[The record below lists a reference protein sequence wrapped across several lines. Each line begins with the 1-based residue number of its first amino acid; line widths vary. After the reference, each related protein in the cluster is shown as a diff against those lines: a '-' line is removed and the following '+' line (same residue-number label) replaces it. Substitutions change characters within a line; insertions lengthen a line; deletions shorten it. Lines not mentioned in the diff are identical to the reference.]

1 MLKSLLV
8 YLDATTGATAPL
20 DVALELA
27 QAHDAHVTG
36 LSALPPFDAPVFA
49 AAQFPAEIVEQIN
62 GQRHERLAEM
72 EQAFSAKIAA
82 AGWGGRSQWTSSDM
96 HPADAIVDIGRTTDL
111 VIMGQSQPGET
122 DPQRM
127 AVPDEVVVELG
138 RPMLVVPY
146 VRRPATLAKRI
157 LVAWNNTREG
167 ARAVNDAIPLLRGAD
182 DIEILTVNPE
192 AEETVPGADIADYL
206 ARHGLKVTVNRS
218 MGDGIAVADALLNR
232 ASDGGFDLLV
242 MGAYGHSRMRE
253 VVLGGATRG
262 ILEHMTVPVLMSH

>member
-1 MLKSLLV
+1 MYKSLLV

-27 QAHDAHVTG
+27 QAHDAHLTG
-36 LSALPPFDAPVFA
+36 ISALPPFDAPVFA

-62 GQRHERLAEM
+62 GQRHERLGEM
-72 EQAFSAKIAA
+72 EKAFADKLRAA
-82 AGWGGRSQWTSSDM
+82 DWSSRSQWVTSDL
-96 HPADAIVDIGRTTDL
+96 HPADAIVDIGRATDL
-111 VIMGQSQPGET
+111 VVVGQSQPGET

-127 AVPDEVVVELG
+127 TVPDEIVVELG
-138 RPMLVVPY
+138 RPMLAVPY
-146 VRRPATLAKRI
+146 VPRPATLAKRI

-167 ARAVNDAIPLLRGAD
+167 ARAVHDAMPLLRGAET
-182 DIEILTVNPE
+182 IEILTVNPE

-206 ARHGLKVTVNRS
+206 ARHGLEVTVNRS
-218 MGDGIAVADALLNR
+218 MGEDIAVADALLNR
-232 ASDGGFDLLV
+232 ASDGAFDLIV